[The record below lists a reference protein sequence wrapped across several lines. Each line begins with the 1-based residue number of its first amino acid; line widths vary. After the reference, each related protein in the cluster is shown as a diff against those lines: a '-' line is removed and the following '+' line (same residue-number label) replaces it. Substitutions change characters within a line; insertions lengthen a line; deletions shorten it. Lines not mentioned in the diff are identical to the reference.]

1 MACGECLIHSF
12 FGIFSGLL
20 CFLRL
25 FVQYELWIHHSLGSE
40 NLRLA
45 SCVLRLALGAASG
58 SKVVNQASFVRSL
71 VDQLWS
77 IALVPCVP
85 SVFLIVPALS

>member
-40 NLRLA
+40 N
-45 SCVLRLALGAASG
+45 LRLALGAASG

>member
-1 MACGECLIHSF
+1 MPCGEDLIHSF
-12 FGIFSGLL
+12 FGVLPGLR

-40 NLRLA
+40 NRG
-45 SCVLRLALGAASG
+45 LRLALGAASG
-58 SKVVNQASFVRSL
+58 SKVVNQASFVSSL

>member
-12 FGIFSGLL
+12 FGVLSGLR

-25 FVQYELWIHHSLGSE
+25 FVQYVLWIHHSLASE
-40 NLRLA
+40 N
-45 SCVLRLALGAASG
+45 LRLALGAASG
-58 SKVVNQASFVRSL
+58 SKVVNQASFVSSL